1 MYRDSPTGPCT
12 PNCASAARVAR
23 ATVMRLTSAR
33 EPGGNDMAK
42 RVSIINFKGGVG
54 KTTLAFELAAGL
66 VRYHSPA
73 KVLVVDMDHQSS
85 LSIVCLGAQTWNAKV
100 TANETVNEIF
110 KPFVGQSQHMPG
122 VEIISSTQLNPQHY
136 SSLFIVPASLQ
147 LDDIE
152 IELTASHHGNAI
164 QSEWNKRTLVCRWLE
179 ESGVDDQFDYIIFDC
194 PPATKIV
201 SQNAIAASHGYI
213 IPVIPEAVMERGAPH
228 LFNMVRTGI
237 DTRLKALATMGTP
250 RTMHVPDT
258 KLAGVAITRI
268 QTHGP
273 AASGF
278 TDDHTQHLASL
289 QRYWKT
295 NLVQPYIEAGTGVSQ
310 ALAEGV
316 PVYDRSFNQNVGNRG
331 FHTMYQSLTAALK
344 QRIDAL

>member
-1 MYRDSPTGPCT
+1 
-12 PNCASAARVAR
+12 
-23 ATVMRLTSAR
+23 
-33 EPGGNDMAK
+33 MAK

-54 KTTLAFELAAGL
+54 KTTLAFQLAAGL
-66 VRYHSPA
+66 VRYHAPA
-73 KVLVVDMDHQSS
+73 KVLVMDMDHQSS
-85 LSIVCLGAQTWNAKV
+85 LSIVCLGPQAWNAAV
-100 TANETVNEIF
+100 LADRTVNEVF
-110 KPFVGQSQHMPG
+110 KPFVGQSQTMPG
-122 VEIISSTQLNPQHY
+122 SEIISGTHLARQHY
-136 SSLFIVPASLQ
+136 ANLKIVPASLQ

-164 QSEWNKRTLVCRWLE
+164 QSEWNKRTLICRWLE
-179 ESGVDDQFDYIIFDC
+179 ESRIDDEFDYIIFDC

-228 LFNMVRTGI
+228 LYNMVKAGI
-237 DTRLKALATMGTP
+237 DTRLKALAAMGTP
-250 RTMHVPDT
+250 RAMHVPDT

-273 AASGF
+273 AASGY

-289 QRYWKT
+289 QRYWT
-295 NLVQPYIEAGTGVSQ
+295 NNLVKPYIEAGTGISQ

-316 PVYDRSFNQNVGNRG
+316 PVYDRSNNQNVGSRG
-331 FHTMYQSLTAALK
+331 FHTMYQELTSELK
-344 QRIDAL
+344 KRIDAL